1 VCEFSEGGARRR
13 CVWWV
18 AASEFTVA
26 HRELGMG
33 SVGDGFVHGGNRFV
47 NGADGGLCG
56 WTGDCATL
64 RSRHLL
70 APPRNGPPPLA
81 NTAELN
87 MALYQ

>member
-1 VCEFSEGGARRR
+1 
-13 CVWWV
+13 VWWV